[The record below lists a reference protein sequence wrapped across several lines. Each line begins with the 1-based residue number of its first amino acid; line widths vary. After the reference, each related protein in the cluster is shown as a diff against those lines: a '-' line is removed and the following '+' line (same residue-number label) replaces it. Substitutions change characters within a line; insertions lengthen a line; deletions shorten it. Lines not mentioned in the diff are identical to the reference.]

1 MWIARKYTQIQ
12 TQTKPMKNKE
22 KTSTNE
28 KMITKCAR
36 ISHRYGF
43 RNKTFENR
51 MQRNQIIKINNAT
64 LEITSQPHLN
74 STI

>member
-1 MWIARKYTQIQ
+1 MCIAH
-12 TQTKPMKNKE
+12 E
-22 KTSTNE
+22 
-28 KMITKCAR
+28 R